1 MKETRNLTFFYN
13 VGIILKQ
20 AGNISD
26 ENVQITSYS
35 SRHSW
40 KLERRTLEQCQPNQ
54 KSHVPALHALHS
66 PFQFVLERNCIKILN
81 GSISIYHWCRL
92 WFGLSSRLGLR
103 CAPDPLPLTHNG
115 DLAREIGRTEGRT
128 DGRKDPFALYTL
140 LPYIRSFLVGRIPLP
155 LPRWSPL
162 FQCRR
167 HPKTSREHFPLTKNY
182 KLQCTT
188 CELKTRKKNTWTM
201 PTKPEI
207 TRTSLSFARS
217 SLARSI
223 SDMPASYCFL
233 YFLEGWNCPLH
244 WNNARFLAPILRL
257 LKDKGFSNFCNK
269 HQNR

>member
-1 MKETRNLTFFYN
+1 MNSIKILNGSISIYHWCRLWFGLSSRWGSRCDHVTHNGWAREIGRKEGRKETRNLTFFYN
-13 VGIILKQ
+13 VGVILKQ

-115 DLAREIGRTEGRT
+115 EAREIGRTEGRT
-128 DGRKDPFALYTL
+128 DGRKDPFNYTHSCHTFVHSL
-140 LPYIRSFLVGRIPLP
+140 LGGFPCHCHGDLLCFNVGVILKQAGNI
-155 LPRWSPL
+155 SD
-162 FQCRR
+162 
-167 HPKTSREHFPLTKNY
+167 E
-182 KLQCTT
+182 KLQVTVHDT
-188 CELKTRKKNTWTM
+188 AEN
-201 PTKPEI
+201 
-207 TRTSLSFARS
+207 
-217 SLARSI
+217 
-223 SDMPASYCFL
+223 
-233 YFLEGWNCPLH
+233 
-244 WNNARFLAPILRL
+244 
-257 LKDKGFSNFCNK
+257 
-269 HQNR
+269 